1 MKYSNENF
9 GGAIHLIIIKISSK
23 PGYKII
29 HILFKY
35 SKCNI
40 LFIPFDFG
48 IKCDLGPRHEPKKAC
63 FHEIDQ
69 SPVSSAEVV
78 ECVSQSVSMWQGFV
92 PTSRAA
98 RYSLMKS
105 L

>member
-1 MKYSNENF
+1 MY
-9 GGAIHLIIIKISSK
+9 LINIKIISK

-29 HILFKY
+29 CILFKY
-35 SKCNI
+35 PKRNI
-40 LFIPFDFG
+40 LIIAFDFG
-48 IKCDLGPRHEPKKAC
+48 IKCDLGPRHEPNPPRC
-63 FHEIDQ
+63 FHEIEQ
-69 SPVSSAEVV
+69 SPLSSAEVV

-92 PTSRAA
+92 PASRAV